1 MLTNYHS
8 HTHRCKHAIG
18 TERQYVENAVKAG
31 LQVFG
36 FSDHSPYLFPKDYYS
51 TFRMRPWELK
61 YYVETVL
68 ALRKEYEGILEI
80 PLGLELEYYPKFFP
94 QLMDMLKDY
103 PIDYLLLGQHFI
115 GNEIEDPYTGYA
127 AADTTTLERYCNQ
140 CIEAFQTGVFTYFA
154 HPDLVNFAG
163 SQQNYREQMRRLC
176 REAKACGVPL
186 EYNLLGLGTRR
197 HYPNPI
203 FWEEA
208 AVVGNKVILGWDA
221 HAPSWVEQ
229 PELEARADAFLRSL
243 GLARIET
250 LTLVRPRPRFLRG

>member
-36 FSDHSPYLFPKDYYS
+36 FSDHGPYLFPKDYYS

-61 YYVETVL
+61 YYVENIL
-68 ALRKEYEGILEI
+68 SLRKEYEGVLEI

-103 PIDYLLLGQHFI
+103 PIDYLLLGQHFL

-140 CIEAFQTGVFTYFA
+140 CIEAIQTGVFTYFA

-163 SQQNYREQMRRLC
+163 SQQIYREQMRRLC
-176 REAKACGVPL
+176 REANSCQIPL
-186 EYNLLGLGTRR
+186 EINLLGIRGGRN
-197 HYPNPI
+197 YPNPI
-203 FWEEA
+203 FWEVA
-208 AVVGNKVILGWDA
+208 AEENCTVILGMDA
-221 HAPSWVEQ
+221 HDPGAILDKTAEETAMRMVRRLDLQLIEKPT
-229 PELEARADAFLRSL
+229 FRS
-243 GLARIET
+243 
-250 LTLVRPRPRFLRG
+250 VSF

>member
-61 YYVETVL
+61 YYVETIL
-68 ALRKEYEGILEI
+68 SLRKEYEGVLEI

-140 CIEAFQTGVFTYFA
+140 CIEAIQTGVFTYFA

-163 SQQNYREQMRRLC
+163 SQQIYREQMRRLC
-176 REAKACGVPL
+176 REANSCQIPL
-186 EYNLLGLGTRR
+186 EINLLGIRGGRN
-197 HYPNPI
+197 YPNPI
-203 FWEEA
+203 FWEVA
-208 AVVGNKVILGWDA
+208 AEENCTVILGMDA
-221 HAPSWVEQ
+221 HDPGAILDKTAEETAMRMVRRLDLQLIEKPT
-229 PELEARADAFLRSL
+229 FRS
-243 GLARIET
+243 
-250 LTLVRPRPRFLRG
+250 VSF

>member
-36 FSDHSPYLFPKDYYS
+36 FSDHSPYLFPGGYYS

-68 ALRKEYEGILEI
+68 ALRKEYEGVLEI

-94 QLMDMLKDY
+94 QLLEMLKDY

-115 GNEIEDPYTGYA
+115 GNEIEDPYTGYRA
-127 AADTTTLERYCNQ
+127 GDNSILERYCNQ
-140 CIEAFQTGVFTYFA
+140 SIEALQTGVYTYFA
-154 HPDLVNFAG
+154 HPDLINFTG
-163 SQQNYREQMRRLC
+163 SRQLYREQMRRIC
-176 REAKACGVPL
+176 REANSCQIPL
-186 EYNLLGLGTRR
+186 EINLLGIRGGRN
-197 HYPNPI
+197 YPNPV
-203 FWEEA
+203 FWELA
-208 AVVGNKVILGWDA
+208 AEENCTVILGMDA
-221 HAPSWVEQ
+221 HDPGSVLDQTAVESAMKMVR
-229 PELEARADAFLRSL
+229 ELDLHLIERPVLRKL
-243 GLARIET
+243 
-250 LTLVRPRPRFLRG
+250 

>member
-36 FSDHSPYLFPKDYYS
+36 FSDHGPYLFPKDYYS

-61 YYVETVL
+61 YYVETIL
-68 ALRKEYEGILEI
+68 SLRKEYEGILEI

-140 CIEAFQTGVFTYFA
+140 CIEAIQTGVFTYFA

-163 SQQNYREQMRRLC
+163 SQQIYREQMRRLC
-176 REAKACGVPL
+176 REANSCQIPL
-186 EYNLLGLGTRR
+186 EINLLGIRGGRN
-197 HYPNPI
+197 YPNPI
-203 FWEEA
+203 FWEVA
-208 AVVGNKVILGWDA
+208 AEENCTVILGMDA
-221 HAPSWVEQ
+221 HDPGAILDKTAEETAMRMVRRLDLQLIEKPT
-229 PELEARADAFLRSL
+229 FRS
-243 GLARIET
+243 
-250 LTLVRPRPRFLRG
+250 VSF

>member
-36 FSDHSPYLFPKDYYS
+36 FSDHGPYLFPKDYYS

-61 YYVETVL
+61 YYVENIL
-68 ALRKEYEGILEI
+68 ALRKEYEGVLEI

-127 AADTTTLERYCNQ
+127 AADTTILERYCNQ

-163 SQQNYREQMRRLC
+163 SQQIYREQMRRLC
-176 REAKACGVPL
+176 REANSCQMPL
-186 EYNLLGLGTRR
+186 EINLLGIRGGSN
-197 HYPNPI
+197 YPNPI
-203 FWEEA
+203 FWEVA
-208 AVVGNKVILGWDA
+208 AEENCTVILGMDA
-221 HAPSWVEQ
+221 HDPGAILDKTAEETAMRMVRRLDLQLIEKPT
-229 PELEARADAFLRSL
+229 FRS
-243 GLARIET
+243 
-250 LTLVRPRPRFLRG
+250 VSF

>member
-36 FSDHSPYLFPKDYYS
+36 FSDHGPYLFPKDYYS

-61 YYVETVL
+61 YYVETIL
-68 ALRKEYEGILEI
+68 SLRKEYEGILEI

-103 PIDYLLLGQHFI
+103 PIDYLLLGQHFLD
-115 GNEIEDPYTGYA
+115 NEIEDPYTGYA

-163 SQQNYREQMRRLC
+163 SQQIYREQMRRLC
-176 REAKACGVPL
+176 REANSCQMPL
-186 EYNLLGLGTRR
+186 EINLLGIRGGRN
-197 HYPNPI
+197 YPNPI
-203 FWEEA
+203 FWEVA
-208 AVVGNKVILGWDA
+208 AEENCTVILGMDA
-221 HAPSWVEQ
+221 HDPGAILDKTAEETAMRMVRRLDLQLIENPT
-229 PELEARADAFLRSL
+229 FRS
-243 GLARIET
+243 
-250 LTLVRPRPRFLRG
+250 VSF

>member
-36 FSDHSPYLFPKDYYS
+36 FSDHGPYLFPKDYYS

-80 PLGLELEYYPKFFP
+80 PLGLELENYPKFFP

-140 CIEAFQTGVFTYFA
+140 CIEAIQTGVFTYFA

-163 SQQNYREQMRRLC
+163 SQQIYREQMRRLC
-176 REAKACGVPL
+176 REANSCQMPL
-186 EYNLLGLGTRR
+186 EINLLGIRGGRN
-197 HYPNPI
+197 YPNPI
-203 FWEEA
+203 FWEVA
-208 AVVGNKVILGWDA
+208 AEENCTVILGMDA
-221 HAPSWVEQ
+221 HDPGAILDKTAEETAMRMVRRLDLQLIEKPT
-229 PELEARADAFLRSL
+229 FRS
-243 GLARIET
+243 
-250 LTLVRPRPRFLRG
+250 VSF